1 MAFFADET
9 HRSCHFFSVMLFFSN
24 EARYDL
30 MVLIMFLIYMLVI
43 VHTEF
48 FLLVNQNYSAGSLW
62 SMDELGTETVMTH
75 ATSQVAFQLR
85 LTTCGQCHH
94 NYLLVLGAG

>member
-1 MAFFADET
+1 MSMAFFADET
-9 HRSCHFFSVMLFFSN
+9 HRSCHFFFRCAFFSN

-75 ATSQVAFQLR
+75 AV
-85 LTTCGQCHH
+85 CHI
-94 NYLLVLGAG
+94 LL